1 MTDKS
6 IGRLV
11 ITLNKAIKDGVKLF
25 NDYKELS
32 KDFQEQQKILMTQ
45 NNKEAANELK
55 KNFDEKMQH
64 ILGARKGI
72 EKLAKTLPEHVRQR
86 QYNKTLVN
94 EETLKKTFSNKL
106 EKHKQEYRKISELY
120 LVNTEKKFLKEKQKI
135 NVKKEKILSSIL
147 KIGKEIRSYMKIED
161 FKDFIKRMYKSK
173 YDVLDGKTI
182 SFKTLMHHLESGQ
195 VSENVAKTT
204 KQIDKLMTIGNVINR
219 KKNMETG
226 ILKKEIEKLLKDYDK
241 TMISLKKIAS
251 TKFPNKNITNEDIES
266 LLQTKYS
273 KENSIEIKET
283 INKLATD
290 LRILNSKIKIK
301 MQELKKLQES

>member
-1 MTDKS
+1 MADEN

-11 ITLNKAIKDGVKLF
+11 AKLNRAIENGVDLF
-25 NDYKELS
+25 KDYKKLS
-32 KDFQEQQKILMTQ
+32 KKFQEGQKILM
-45 NNKEAANELK
+45 NSPELK
-55 KNFDEKMQH
+55 KEFANLKKKYDEGVK
-64 ILGARKGI
+64 I
-72 EKLAKTLPEHVRQR
+72 AKAQKNATS
-86 QYNKTLVN
+86 KTA
-94 EETLKKTFSNKL
+94 TLKSLKNTYD
-106 EKHKQEYRKISELY
+106 KQLNLIQKKSELSEIY
-120 LVNTEKKFLKEKQKI
+120 LVNYDKKFLTEKKKI
-135 NVKKEKILSSIL
+135 SDKKNIIL
-147 KIGKEIRSYMKIED
+147 KNILEIGKEIKFNMSEED
-161 FKDFIKRMYKSK
+161 FNDFIKRMYKIR
-173 YDVLDGKTI
+173 YEVLDNKTI